1 MLEEKLYEYEDPS
14 YKDFSQSLIPNL
26 KKPMIGVRAPD
37 LRKISGDLYKNED
50 LKEDFL
56 NDLPHTYHEEDLIHG
71 YLLERIK
78 DYDLVMARMEDFL
91 PYIENWAVCDS
102 FTIRPMKNNR
112 EETYERIKVWL
123 RSDHTYTVRFGLV
136 SLIKHFTKEDY
147 VKEINDLVAGL
158 DREEYYIQMAQ
169 AWYFQKA
176 LVDQREKTLP
186 YFENILEGRVRSMA
200 IQKALDSYK
209 IDQETKNYLRK
220 IR

>member
-1 MLEEKLYEYEDPS
+1 MLEEKLYQYEDPA

-37 LRKISGDLYKNED
+37 LRKISGDLYKKED
-50 LKEDFL
+50 LREDFL
-56 NDLPHTYHEEDLIHG
+56 KDLPQTYHEEDLIHG

-78 DYDLVMARMEDFL
+78 VYDLVMARLEDFL

-112 EETYERIKVWL
+112 EETYEMIKVWL
-123 RSDHTYTVRFGLV
+123 RSDYTYTVRFGLV
-136 SLIKHFTKEDY
+136 SLIKHFTKEGF
-147 VKEINDLVAGL
+147 KEEINDLVAGL

-176 LVDQREKTLP
+176 LVDQRGKTLP

-200 IQKALDSYK
+200 IQKALDSYR
-209 IDQETKNYLRK
+209 IDQETKNYLK
-220 IR
+220 EIR

>member
-1 MLEEKLYEYEDPS
+1 MLEEKLYEYEDPA
-14 YKDFSQSLIPNL
+14 YKEFNERLIPNL
-26 KKPMIGVRAPD
+26 KKPMIGVRVPD
-37 LRKISGDLYKNED
+37 LRKISGDIYKKED
-50 LKEDFL
+50 LREDFL
-56 NDLPHTYHEEDLIHG
+56 KDLPHTYHEEDLIHG

-78 DYDLVMARMEDFL
+78 DYDMVMARLEDFL
-91 PYIENWAVCDS
+91 PHIENWAVCDS
-102 FTIRPMKNNR
+102 FTISSMKDHR

-147 VKEINDLVAGL
+147 VKEINGLVAGL
-158 DREEYYIQMAQ
+158 DREDYYIQMAQ

-176 LVDQREKTLP
+176 LVDQRSSSLP

-209 IDQETKNYLRK
+209 IDKETKDYLRK

>member
-14 YKDFSQSLIPNL
+14 YRDFNRRLIPNL

-37 LRKISGDLYKNED
+37 LRKISRDIFKKED
-50 LKEDFL
+50 LREDFL
-56 NDLPHTYHEEDLIHG
+56 NDLPHGYHEEDLIHG
-71 YLLERIK
+71 YLLEMIK
-78 DYDLVMARMEDFL
+78 DYDLVMARLEDFL
-91 PYIENWAVCDS
+91 PHIENWAVCDS
-102 FTIRPMKNNR
+102 FTISLMKDHR

-136 SLIKHFTKEDY
+136 SLIKHFTKEDF

-158 DREEYYIQMAQ
+158 DREDYYIQMAQ

-200 IQKALDSYK
+200 IEKALDSYK
-209 IDQETKNYLRK
+209 IDKETKNYLRK